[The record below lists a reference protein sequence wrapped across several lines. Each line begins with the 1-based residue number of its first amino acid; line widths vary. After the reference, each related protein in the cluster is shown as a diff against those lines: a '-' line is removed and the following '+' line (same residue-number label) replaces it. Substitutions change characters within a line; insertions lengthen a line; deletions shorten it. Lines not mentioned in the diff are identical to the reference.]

1 MASALNEI
9 SAANQ
14 SNAATRIVGPS
25 RRGAVTMPPSPT
37 VTLSYI
43 RGNLRPIYSQ
53 AAGRTHPIPGDR
65 RLNSAVDSPRR
76 SSLLKAAVFWLAI
89 AAFALIALYARLLHL
104 SFDGDY
110 QGWASASCMTMAHSF
125 NQLGAVH
132 LHFVPIQNNLPL
144 GSDPDVYLHWPPL
157 FPLLLSVVTR
167 IFGDHE
173 SSGRLFALTITLATT
188 CVVIAIA
195 RRFYGTRI
203 ALLSGFFFLTARATY
218 EGGRAILH
226 QPLAILFGS
235 ATVLLFLLA
244 LDIPS
249 PSTTAPFPA
258 SRRRLFAILGLF
270 ATICTVLTAWDPIFV
285 PFGLLL
291 SSIYLR
297 RRDAIRLAGL
307 YLVAGV
313 LTFVAVQADYILAY
327 PALFRNQFATIAF
340 RAGLKFNVD
349 SSMRLHT
356 IVDSVHYTTS
366 QLSFIGTY
374 SHALRW
380 LFEGFGTF
388 TLLAPFLFL
397 ALWRQGDPRKNT
409 SAVYLLGGLGLPW
422 LLFYAVMRNY
432 VSIHPFALVLGA
444 PFLAITSGFVLDR
457 IWDRLHT
464 ATVADNNRRHV
475 LRVMLVIFPLLIL
488 YPLFMAVRNAKIP
501 YEVAQYQYLSAI
513 IQRNTPA
520 NAVTL
525 SSAQSA
531 VPIYYSDRH
540 IVRGIVTPELLR
552 IAIPQ
557 ARAAFPGSPLF
568 FALQDDPDID
578 RASFTNALQQFTPIA
593 HQGDSTLYAVPGAQ
607 SQTQAASTAGR
618 TAAPND

>member
-1 MASALNEI
+1 MTNS
-9 SAANQ
+9 
-14 SNAATRIVGPS
+14 PS
-25 RRGAVTMPPSPT
+25 
-37 VTLSYI
+37 
-43 RGNLRPIYSQ
+43 
-53 AAGRTHPIPGDR
+53 PGDR
-65 RLNSAVDSPRR
+65 SLNSVESPRR
-76 SSLLKAAVFWLAI
+76 SSLFKAAALWLAI
-89 AAFALIALYARLLHL
+89 AALALVALYARLLHV

-125 NQLGAVH
+125 NQLGALH

-167 IFGDHE
+167 ILGDHE

-188 CVVIAIA
+188 GVVMAIA
-195 RRFYGTRI
+195 RRLYGTRV

-226 QPLAILFGS
+226 QPLAMFFGS

-244 LDIPS
+244 LDIPTEAIPAS
-249 PSTTAPFPA
+249 PLPA

-270 ATICTVLTAWDPIFV
+270 ATICTVFTAWDPIFI
-285 PFGLLL
+285 PFGLLF
-291 SSIYLR
+291 SSLYLR
-297 RRDAIRLAGL
+297 RRNAIRLAGL
-307 YLVAGV
+307 YLVAAV
-313 LTFVAVQADYILAY
+313 LTFVAVQVDYILSY
-327 PALFRNQFATIAF
+327 PALFKNQFATIAF
-340 RAGLKFNVD
+340 RAGLKFNVE

-397 ALWRQGDPRKNT
+397 ALWFQGDRRQNL

-422 LLFYAVMRNY
+422 LIFYAAMRNY

-464 ATVADNNRRHV
+464 AGVADNNRRHL
-475 LRVMLVIFPLLIL
+475 LRVMVAIFPLLVL

-501 YEVAQYQYLSAI
+501 FEVPQYQYLSPI
-513 IQRNTPA
+513 IQHNTPPE
-520 NAVTL
+520 AVTL

-540 IVRGIVTPELLR
+540 IVRGIVTPELLQL
-552 IAIPQ
+552 AIPQ

-568 FALQDDPDID
+568 FALQDEPDID
-578 RASFTNALQQFTPIA
+578 RASFTTTLQQFTPIA
-593 HQGDSTLYAVPGAQ
+593 HQGDSTLYAIP
-607 SQTQAASTAGR
+607 
-618 TAAPND
+618 

>member
-1 MASALNEI
+1 M
-9 SAANQ
+9 
-14 SNAATRIVGPS
+14 
-25 RRGAVTMPPSPT
+25 
-37 VTLSYI
+37 
-43 RGNLRPIYSQ
+43 
-53 AAGRTHPIPGDR
+53 THPSHPPGDR
-65 RLNSAVDSPRR
+65 RLNLAVESPRR
-76 SSLLKAAVFWLAI
+76 SYLFKAAAFWLAI
-89 AAFALIALYARLLHL
+89 AALALVALYARLLHL

-125 NQLGAVH
+125 NQLGALH

-167 IFGDHE
+167 ILGDHE

-195 RRFYGTRI
+195 RRLYGIRI

-226 QPLAILFGS
+226 QPLAMFFGS

-244 LDIPS
+244 VDIPTPAR
-249 PSTTAPFPA
+249 PSTAAPPSA

-270 ATICTVLTAWDPIFV
+270 ATICTVLTAWDPIFI
-285 PFGLLL
+285 PFGLLF

-307 YLVAGV
+307 YLIAGV
-313 LTFVAVQADYILAY
+313 LTFVAVQTDYILAY
-327 PALFRNQFATIAF
+327 PALFKNQFATIAF
-340 RAGLKFNVD
+340 RAGLKFNVE

-397 ALWRQGDPRKNT
+397 ALWLQRDRRQDT

-422 LLFYAVMRNY
+422 LVFYAVMRNY

-444 PFLAITSGFVLDR
+444 PFLAITSGFVLDH

-464 ATVADNNRRHV
+464 ATVADNNRRHL
-475 LRVMLVIFPLLIL
+475 LRVMVIILPLLIL
-488 YPLFMAVRNAKIP
+488 YPLFMAVRNARIP
-501 YEVAQYQYLSAI
+501 FEAPQYQDLSVI
-513 IQRNTPA
+513 IQHNTPP

-540 IVRGIVTPELLR
+540 IVRGIVTPDLLR
-552 IAIPQ
+552 VAIPQ

-568 FALQDDPDID
+568 FAIQDTPDID
-578 RASFTNALQQFTPIA
+578 RASFTNVLQQFTPIA
-593 HQGDSTLYAVPGAQ
+593 HQGDSTLYTIP
-607 SQTQAASTAGR
+607 
-618 TAAPND
+618 

>member
-1 MASALNEI
+1 LNPVVE
-9 SAANQ
+9 
-14 SNAATRIVGPS
+14 
-25 RRGAVTMPPSPT
+25 
-37 VTLSYI
+37 
-43 RGNLRPIYSQ
+43 
-53 AAGRTHPIPGDR
+53 
-65 RLNSAVDSPRR
+65 SPRR
-76 SSLLKAAVFWLAI
+76 SSLFKAAAFWLAVS
-89 AAFALIALYARLLHL
+89 ALALVALYARLLHL

-125 NQLGAVH
+125 NQLGALH
-132 LHFVPIQNNLPL
+132 THFVPIQNNLPL
-144 GSDPDVYLHWPPL
+144 GTDPDVYLHWPPL
-157 FPLLLSVVTR
+157 FPLLLSMVTR
-167 IFGDHE
+167 VLGDHE
-173 SSGRLFALTITLATT
+173 SSGRLFALIITLATT
-188 CVVIAIA
+188 CIVIAIA
-195 RRFYGTRI
+195 RRLYGIRI
-203 ALLSGFFFLTARATY
+203 ALLSGFFFLTARTTY

-226 QPLAILFGS
+226 QPLAMFFGS
-235 ATVLLFLLA
+235 ATILLFLLA
-244 LDIPS
+244 IDTPAV
-249 PSTTAPFPA
+249 PTNTAAHST
-258 SRRRLFAILGLF
+258 SRRKLFAALGLF
-270 ATICTVLTAWDPIFV
+270 ATICTVLTAWDPIFI
-285 PFGLLL
+285 PLGLLL

-307 YLVAGV
+307 YLLANV

-340 RAGLKFNVD
+340 RAGLKFKVA

-397 ALWRQGDPRKNT
+397 ALWLQPDRRQNI

-422 LLFYAVMRNY
+422 LIFYALMRNY

-444 PFLAITSGFVLDR
+444 PFLAITSGYVLDR

-464 ATVADNNRRHV
+464 ATIADNNRRHL
-475 LRVMLVIFPLLIL
+475 LRVMLVIFPLLTL
-488 YPLFMAVRNAKIP
+488 YPLFMAVRNARIP
-501 YEVAQYQYLSAI
+501 FEAPQYQDLSVI
-513 IQRNTPA
+513 IQHNTPA

-525 SSAQSA
+525 SSAESA

-540 IVRGIVTPELLR
+540 IVRGIATPALLKL
-552 IAIPQ
+552 AIPQ
-557 ARAAFPGSPLF
+557 ARAAFPESPLF
-568 FALQDDPDID
+568 FAIQDTPDID

-593 HQGDSTLYAVPGAQ
+593 HRGDSTLYAIP
-607 SQTQAASTAGR
+607 
-618 TAAPND
+618 

>member
-1 MASALNEI
+1 MPRITASPRIRTAINHHLQLLHSPTYEAVFVQASATPHDASI
-9 SAANQ
+9 TS
-14 SNAATRIVGPS
+14 
-25 RRGAVTMPPSPT
+25 
-37 VTLSYI
+37 
-43 RGNLRPIYSQ
+43 
-53 AAGRTHPIPGDR
+53 PGDR
-65 RLNSAVDSPRR
+65 RLNHAVESPRR
-76 SSLLKAAVFWLAI
+76 SYLFKAAALWLAV
-89 AAFALIALYARLLHL
+89 AALALIALYARLLRV

-125 NQLGAVH
+125 NQLGAIH

-157 FPLLLSVVTR
+157 FPLLLSIVTR
-167 IFGDHE
+167 ILGDHE

-195 RRFYGTRI
+195 RRLYGTRI

-226 QPLAILFGS
+226 QPLAMFFGS
-235 ATVLLFLLA
+235 ATVLLFLFA
-244 LDIPS
+244 VDIPS
-249 PSTTAPFPA
+249 PAIPSTAPHST
-258 SRRRLFAILGLF
+258 SRKRLFALLGLL
-270 ATICTVLTAWDPIFV
+270 ATICTVLTAWDPIFI
-285 PFGLLL
+285 PLGLLL

-307 YLVAGV
+307 YFLADI
-313 LTFVAVQADYILAY
+313 LTFVAVQSDYILAY
-327 PALFRNQFATIAF
+327 PALFKNQFATIAF
-340 RAGLKFNVD
+340 RAGLKFNVE
-349 SSMRLHT
+349 SSLRLHT

-397 ALWRQGDPRKNT
+397 ALWLQPDRRQNT
-409 SAVYLLGGLGLPW
+409 PAVYLLGGLGLPW
-422 LLFYAVMRNY
+422 LVFYAIMRNY

-464 ATVADNNRRHV
+464 ATVADNNRRHL
-475 LRVMLVIFPLLIL
+475 LRVMLVIFPLLTL

-501 YEVAQYQYLSAI
+501 YEAPQFQHLSVI
-513 IQRNTPA
+513 IQHNTPP

-525 SSAQSA
+525 SSAESA

-540 IVRGIVTPELLR
+540 VVRGIATPDLLR
-552 IAIPQ
+552 LAIPQ

-568 FALQDDPDID
+568 FAIQDTPDID
-578 RASFTNALQQFTPIA
+578 HAGFAETLQQFTPIA
-593 HQGDSTLYAVPGAQ
+593 HQGDSTLYAIP
-607 SQTQAASTAGR
+607 
-618 TAAPND
+618 

>member
-1 MASALNEI
+1 LNPVVE
-9 SAANQ
+9 
-14 SNAATRIVGPS
+14 
-25 RRGAVTMPPSPT
+25 
-37 VTLSYI
+37 
-43 RGNLRPIYSQ
+43 
-53 AAGRTHPIPGDR
+53 
-65 RLNSAVDSPRR
+65 SPRR
-76 SSLLKAAVFWLAI
+76 SSLFKAAAFWLAVSTL
-89 AAFALIALYARLLHL
+89 ALAALYARLLHL

-125 NQLGAVH
+125 NQLGALH
-132 LHFVPIQNNLPL
+132 THFVPIQNNLPL
-144 GSDPDVYLHWPPL
+144 GTDPDVYLHWPPL
-157 FPLLLSVVTR
+157 FPLLLSMVTR
-167 IFGDHE
+167 VLGDHE

-188 CVVIAIA
+188 CIVIAIA
-195 RRFYGTRI
+195 RRLYGIRI

-226 QPLAILFGS
+226 QPLAMFFGS
-235 ATVLLFLLA
+235 ATILLFLLA
-244 LDIPS
+244 IDTPAV
-249 PSTTAPFPA
+249 PTNTAPHST
-258 SRRRLFAILGLF
+258 SRRRLFAVLGLF
-270 ATICTVLTAWDPIFV
+270 TTICTVLSAWDPIFI

-307 YLVAGV
+307 YLLANV

-340 RAGLKFNVD
+340 RAGLKFNVE
-349 SSMRLHT
+349 SSTRLHT

-397 ALWRQGDPRKNT
+397 ALWLQSDRRQNI

-422 LLFYAVMRNY
+422 LIFYAVMRNY

-444 PFLAITSGFVLDR
+444 PFLAITSGYVLDR

-464 ATVADNNRRHV
+464 ATIADNNRRHL
-475 LRVMLVIFPLLIL
+475 LRVMLVIFPLLTL
-488 YPLFMAVRNAKIP
+488 YPLFMAVRNARIP
-501 YEVAQYQYLSAI
+501 FEAPQYQDLSVI
-513 IQRNTPA
+513 IQHNTPP

-525 SSAQSA
+525 SSAESA

-540 IVRGIVTPELLR
+540 IVRGIATPALLKL
-552 IAIPQ
+552 AIPQ
-557 ARAAFPGSPLF
+557 ARAAFPESPLF
-568 FALQDDPDID
+568 FAIQDTPDID

-593 HQGDSTLYAVPGAQ
+593 HRGDSTLYAIP
-607 SQTQAASTAGR
+607 
-618 TAAPND
+618 

>member
-1 MASALNEI
+1 MPHDASI
-9 SAANQ
+9 
-14 SNAATRIVGPS
+14 PS
-25 RRGAVTMPPSPT
+25 T
-37 VTLSYI
+37 
-43 RGNLRPIYSQ
+43 
-53 AAGRTHPIPGDR
+53 GDR
-65 RLNSAVDSPRR
+65 RLNPAVATPRC
-76 SSLLKAAVFWLAI
+76 SYLLKAAAFWLAI
-89 AAFALIALYARLLHL
+89 AALALVALYARLLHL

-125 NQLGAVH
+125 NQLGALH

-157 FPLLLSVVTR
+157 FPLLLSFVTR

-173 SSGRLFALTITLATT
+173 SSGRLFALTITLATA

-195 RRFYGTRI
+195 RRLYGTRI

-226 QPLAILFGS
+226 QPLAMFFGA

-244 LDIPS
+244 VDLP
-249 PSTTAPFPA
+249 PAVAPHST

-270 ATICTVLTAWDPIFV
+270 ATICTVLTAWDPIFI

-297 RRDAIRLAGL
+297 RRDAIRIAALYFLAD
-307 YLVAGV
+307 V

-327 PALFRNQFATIAF
+327 PALFKNQFATIAF
-340 RAGLKFNVD
+340 RAGLKFNVA

-388 TLLAPFLFL
+388 TLLSPFLFL
-397 ALWRQGDPRKNT
+397 ALWLQRDRRQDT
-409 SAVYLLGGLGLPW
+409 SAVYLFGGLGLPW

-444 PFLAITSGFVLDR
+444 PLLAIASGYVLDL

-464 ATVADNNRRHV
+464 ATAADNNRRHL
-475 LRVMLVIFPLLIL
+475 LRVMLIILPLLIL
-488 YPLFMAVRNAKIP
+488 YPLFMAVRNARTP
-501 YEVAQYQYLSAI
+501 FEEPQYHDLSVI
-513 IQRNTPA
+513 IQHNTPP

-525 SSAQSA
+525 SSAESA

-540 IVRGIVTPELLR
+540 IVRGIVTPDLLR
-552 IAIPQ
+552 LAIPQ
-557 ARAAFPGSPLF
+557 ARAAFPGSLLF
-568 FALQDDPDID
+568 FAIQDSPDID
-578 RASFTNALQQFTPIA
+578 RASFTMILQPFTPIA
-593 HQGDSTLYAVPGAQ
+593 HQGDSTLYAIP
-607 SQTQAASTAGR
+607 
-618 TAAPND
+618 

>member
-1 MASALNEI
+1 MNL
-9 SAANQ
+9 
-14 SNAATRIVGPS
+14 
-25 RRGAVTMPPSPT
+25 AVE
-37 VTLSYI
+37 
-43 RGNLRPIYSQ
+43 
-53 AAGRTHPIPGDR
+53 
-65 RLNSAVDSPRR
+65 SPRR
-76 SSLLKAAVFWLAI
+76 SYLFKAAAFWLAI
-89 AAFALIALYARLLHL
+89 AALALVALYARLLHL

-125 NQLGAVH
+125 NQLGALH

-157 FPLLLSVVTR
+157 FPLLLSIVTR
-167 IFGDHE
+167 ILGDHE

-195 RRFYGTRI
+195 RRLFGTRI
-203 ALLSGFFFLTARATY
+203 AVLSGFFFLTARATY

-226 QPLAILFGS
+226 QPLAMFFGS

-244 LDIPS
+244 VDIPTPAR
-249 PSTTAPFPA
+249 PSTAAPPSA

-270 ATICTVLTAWDPIFV
+270 ATICTVLTAWDPIFI
-285 PFGLLL
+285 PFGLLF

-307 YLVAGV
+307 YLIAGV
-313 LTFVAVQADYILAY
+313 LTFLAVQTDYILAY
-327 PALFRNQFATIAF
+327 PALFKNQFATIAF
-340 RAGLKFNVD
+340 RAGLKFNVE

-397 ALWRQGDPRKNT
+397 ALWLQRDRRQDT
-409 SAVYLLGGLGLPW
+409 SAVFLLGGLGLPW
-422 LLFYAVMRNY
+422 LIFYAVMRNY

-444 PFLAITSGFVLDR
+444 PFLAITSGYVLDR

-464 ATVADNNRRHV
+464 ATVADNNRRHL
-475 LRVMLVIFPLLIL
+475 LRVMVIILPLLIL
-488 YPLFMAVRNAKIP
+488 YPLFMAVRNARIP
-501 YEVAQYQYLSAI
+501 FEAPQYQDLSVI
-513 IQRNTPA
+513 IQHNTPP

-525 SSAQSA
+525 STAQSA

-540 IVRGIVTPELLR
+540 IVRGIVTPDLLR
-552 IAIPQ
+552 VAIPQ

-568 FALQDDPDID
+568 FAIQDTPDID
-578 RASFTNALQQFTPIA
+578 RASFTHFLQQFDPIA
-593 HQGDSTLYAVPGAQ
+593 HQGDSTLYVIP
-607 SQTQAASTAGR
+607 
-618 TAAPND
+618 

>member
-1 MASALNEI
+1 
-9 SAANQ
+9 
-14 SNAATRIVGPS
+14 
-25 RRGAVTMPPSPT
+25 MPP
-37 VTLSYI
+37 I
-43 RGNLRPIYSQ
+43 I
-53 AAGRTHPIPGDR
+53 GDR
-65 RLNSAVDSPRR
+65 RLNPAVESPKR
-76 SSLLKAAVFWLAI
+76 SYLFKAAAFWLAI
-89 AAFALIALYARLLHL
+89 GALALVALYARLFHL

-125 NQLGAVH
+125 NQLGALH
-132 LHFVPIQNNLPL
+132 THFVPIQNNLPL

-173 SSGRLFALTITLATT
+173 SSARLFALTITLATT

-195 RRFYGTRI
+195 RRLYGTRI

-226 QPLAILFGS
+226 QPLAMFFGC

-244 LDIPS
+244 VDIPS
-249 PSTTAPFPA
+249 TAAPHSA
-258 SRRRLFAILGLF
+258 SRRRLFAILGLC
-270 ATICTVLTAWDPIFV
+270 ATICTVLTAWDPIFI

-307 YLVAGV
+307 YLVADV
-313 LTFVAVQADYILAY
+313 LTFVAVQTDYILAY
-327 PALFRNQFATIAF
+327 PALFKNQFATIAF
-340 RAGLKFNVD
+340 RAGLKFNVE

-366 QLSFIGTY
+366 QLSFVGTY

-397 ALWRQGDPRKNT
+397 ALWLQRDRSQNT

-422 LLFYAVMRNY
+422 LIFYALMRNY

-457 IWDRLHT
+457 IWDRLHA
-464 ATVADNNRRHV
+464 ATVADNNCRHL

-488 YPLFMAVRNAKIP
+488 YPLFMAVRNARIP
-501 YEVAQYQYLSAI
+501 YEDPQYQDLSVI
-513 IQRNTPA
+513 IQHNTPS

-540 IVRGIVTPELLR
+540 IVRGIVTPDLLR
-552 IAIPQ
+552 LAIPQ

-568 FALQDDPDID
+568 FALQDIPDID
-578 RASFTNALQQFTPIA
+578 RASFTNTLQQFTPIA
-593 HQGDSTLYAVPGAQ
+593 HQGDSTLYAIP
-607 SQTQAASTAGR
+607 
-618 TAAPND
+618 

>member
-1 MASALNEI
+1 LNP
-9 SAANQ
+9 
-14 SNAATRIVGPS
+14 V
-25 RRGAVTMPPSPT
+25 V
-37 VTLSYI
+37 V
-43 RGNLRPIYSQ
+43 
-53 AAGRTHPIPGDR
+53 
-65 RLNSAVDSPRR
+65 SPRR
-76 SSLLKAAVFWLAI
+76 SSLFKAAAFWLAVS
-89 AAFALIALYARLLHL
+89 ALALAALYARLLHL

-125 NQLGAVH
+125 NQLGALH
-132 LHFVPIQNNLPL
+132 THFVPIQNNLPL

-157 FPLLLSVVTR
+157 FPLLLSMVTR
-167 IFGDHE
+167 VLGDHE
-173 SSGRLFALTITLATT
+173 SSGRLFALTITVATT
-188 CVVIAIA
+188 CIVIAIA
-195 RRFYGTRI
+195 RRLYGIRI

-226 QPLAILFGS
+226 QPLAMFFGS
-235 ATVLLFLLA
+235 ATILLFLLA
-244 LDIPS
+244 IDTPAV
-249 PSTTAPFPA
+249 PTNTAPHST
-258 SRRRLFAILGLF
+258 SRRRLFAVLGLF
-270 ATICTVLTAWDPIFV
+270 TTICTVLSAWDPIFI

-307 YLVAGV
+307 YLLANV

-340 RAGLKFNVD
+340 RAGLKFNVE
-349 SSMRLHT
+349 SSTRLHT

-397 ALWRQGDPRKNT
+397 ALWLQSDRRQNI

-422 LLFYAVMRNY
+422 LIFYAVMRNY

-444 PFLAITSGFVLDR
+444 PFLAITSGYVLDR
-457 IWDRLHT
+457 IWDLLHT
-464 ATVADNNRRHV
+464 ATIADSNRRHL
-475 LRVMLVIFPLLIL
+475 LRVMLVIFPLLTL
-488 YPLFMAVRNAKIP
+488 YPLFMAVRNARIP
-501 YEVAQYQYLSAI
+501 FEAPQYQDLSVI
-513 IQRNTPA
+513 IQHNTPP

-525 SSAQSA
+525 SSAESA

-540 IVRGIVTPELLR
+540 IVRGIATPALLKL
-552 IAIPQ
+552 AIPQ
-557 ARAAFPGSPLF
+557 ARAAFPESPLF
-568 FALQDDPDID
+568 FALQDTPDID
-578 RASFTNALQQFTPIA
+578 RASFTNVLQQFTAIA
-593 HQGDSTLYAVPGAQ
+593 HQGDSTLYAIP
-607 SQTQAASTAGR
+607 
-618 TAAPND
+618 

>member
-1 MASALNEI
+1 LNFVVE
-9 SAANQ
+9 
-14 SNAATRIVGPS
+14 
-25 RRGAVTMPPSPT
+25 
-37 VTLSYI
+37 
-43 RGNLRPIYSQ
+43 
-53 AAGRTHPIPGDR
+53 
-65 RLNSAVDSPRR
+65 SPRR
-76 SSLLKAAVFWLAI
+76 SSLFKAAAFWLAVS
-89 AAFALIALYARLLHL
+89 ALALVALYARLLHL

-110 QGWASASCMTMAHSF
+110 QGWASASCMTMAHAF
-125 NQLGAVH
+125 NQLGTLH
-132 LHFVPIQNNLPL
+132 THFVPIQNNLPL
-144 GSDPDVYLHWPPL
+144 GTDPDVYLHWPPL
-157 FPLLLSVVTR
+157 FPLLLSIVTR
-167 IFGDHE
+167 VLGDHE

-188 CVVIAIA
+188 CIVIAIA
-195 RRFYGTRI
+195 RRLYGTRI

-226 QPLAILFGS
+226 QPLAMFFGS
-235 ATVLLFLLA
+235 ATVLLFLFA
-244 LDIPS
+244 LDIPGTATNAA
-249 PSTTAPFPA
+249 PHST
-258 SRRRLFAILGLF
+258 SRRRLFATLGLL
-270 ATICTVLTAWDPIFV
+270 ATICTVLTAWDPIFI

-307 YLVAGV
+307 YLFANV
-313 LTFVAVQADYILAY
+313 LTFIAVQADYILAY

-340 RAGLKFNVD
+340 RAGLKFNVE

-397 ALWRQGDPRKNT
+397 ALWLQPGRRQNI

-422 LLFYAVMRNY
+422 LVFYAVMRNY

-444 PFLAITSGFVLDR
+444 PFLAITSGYVLDL

-464 ATVADNNRRHV
+464 ATIADNNRRHL
-475 LRVMLVIFPLLIL
+475 LRVMLVIFPLLTL
-488 YPLFMAVRNAKIP
+488 YPLFMAVRNARIP
-501 YEVAQYQYLSAI
+501 FEAPQYQDLSVI
-513 IQRNTPA
+513 IQRNTPP

-525 SSAQSA
+525 SSAESA

-540 IVRGIVTPELLR
+540 IVRGIATPALLKL
-552 IAIPQ
+552 ALPQ
-557 ARAAFPGSPLF
+557 ARAAFPESPLF
-568 FALQDDPDID
+568 FAIQDTPDID
-578 RASFTNALQQFTPIA
+578 RASFTDVLQQFTPVA
-593 HQGDSTLYAVPGAQ
+593 HRGDSTLYAIP
-607 SQTQAASTAGR
+607 
-618 TAAPND
+618 